1 MKPIRY
7 TLLILFSVSAFLLS
21 FEMDCTP
28 SVPDEIY
35 SALRTGNAREL
46 AQYFNSNVEL
56 VILEKEE
63 VYSKTQAEQ
72 VLKDFFSKHFPTGYT
87 KLHEGGKDASRYVIG
102 KLSTTRGQYR
112 IYFLMKTINGQFA
125 IHQFRIENDNN

>member
-1 MKPIRY
+1 
-7 TLLILFSVSAFLLS
+7 
-21 FEMDCTP
+21 MDRTP

-35 SALRTGNAREL
+35 SALRSGNARDL
-46 AQYFNSNVEL
+46 AQYFNANIEL
-56 VILEKEE
+56 AILDKEE

-72 VLKDFFSKHFPTGYT
+72 ILKDFFCKHAPTGFT
-87 KLHEGGKDASRYVIG
+87 KLHEGGKDASRFVIG
-102 KLSTTRGQYR
+102 KLSTTKGQYR